1 TVCSDC
7 AEEYR
12 LLRELKPW
20 ADQAAD
26 SVRTPASVIKPAVM
40 LSDNNHR
47 ASTPRPGWIERF
59 VGIFSPGMAAYAT
72 AAAFLIIGLA
82 AIAWVISLKRENA
95 GMTAQLNQQRA
106 ASNRASDSIAEMR
119 RQLEET
125 ARQAEQYKKDVA
137 ELRRSIDDLSQPSV
151 NVPVEDL
158 EVDQPRGG
166 ASGDVK
172 TVTVPA
178 GANLFTL
185 LLRAKSGL
193 SFPDYALEVIDDH
206 GKRVF
211 RVTGLH
217 KSEADGFNVALPR
230 WKL

>member
-1 TVCSDC
+1 
-7 AEEYR
+7 E
-12 LLRELKPW
+12 
-20 ADQAAD
+20 
-26 SVRTPASVIKPAVM
+26 I
-40 LSDNNHR
+40 
-47 ASTPRPGWIERF
+47 
-59 VGIFSPGMAAYAT
+59 
-72 AAAFLIIGLA
+72 
-82 AIAWVISLKRENA
+82 
-95 GMTAQLNQQRA
+95 
-106 ASNRASDSIAEMR
+106 
-119 RQLEET
+119 
-125 ARQAEQYKKDVA
+125 A

-166 ASGDVK
+166 AAGDVK

-230 WKL
+230 WKLPAGQYHLRLYGLRAGKSESVGDYSIHVRYR